1 MIRHFKCKET
11 EKIFNREYSKK
22 IPTNLHRIALRKLWM
37 LDAATNLNELKIPP
51 SNHLEKLKRDRMGQ
65 HSIRINQQWRICFR
79 WKENNAH
86 NVEIGD
92 YH

>member
-11 EKIFNREYSKK
+11 EKIFNREYSRK
-22 IPTNLHRIALRKLWM
+22 IPRNLHRIALRKLWI
-37 LDAATNLNELKIPP
+37 LDAATNLNELRIPP

-79 WKENNAH
+79 WEENNAYE
-86 NVEIGD
+86 VEIID

>member
-11 EKIFNREYSKK
+11 KRIFHREYSRK
-22 IPTNLHRIALRKLWM
+22 IPTDLHRISLRKLWM
-37 LDAATNLNELKIPP
+37 LDAATNLNELRIPP
-51 SNHLEKLKRDRMGQ
+51 SNHLEKLKHDRIGQ

-79 WKENNAH
+79 WKEDNAYD
-86 NVEIGD
+86 VEIID